1 MKEIVFAGLGGQG
14 VLTVGLIVA
23 EIANHR
29 GDNATWLP
37 TYGSAMRGGA
47 ASCTVKF
54 GKEPV
59 YNPAQ
64 ESCDILLAM
73 HELSLKEFEKHVVP
87 GGIIVYNSDLIT
99 KKQRNRTDISYIAVP
114 CASLATESGNPRGAN
129 IVMTGVLLKASGD
142 FTEQEGLDGMN
153 SMFRKKGK
161 AKFEEANTR
170 AFEVGFKYSS
180 S

>member
-1 MKEIVFAGLGGQG
+1 MKEIIFAGLGGQG

-54 GKEPV
+54 GKDPV

-73 HELSLKEFEKHVVP
+73 HEQSLTEFEKHVVTD
-87 GGIIVYNSDLIT
+87 GIIVYNSDLINKDQT
-99 KKQRNRTDISYIAVP
+99 HRTDVRYVAVP
-114 CASLATESGNPRGAN
+114 CASLATQSGNPRGAN
-129 IVMTGVLLKASGD
+129 IIMTGVLLNASGD
-142 FTEQEGLDGMN
+142 FTEKEGLDGMN
-153 SMFRKKGK
+153 SMFKKKGK
-161 AKFEEANTR
+161 AKFEEDNTK
-170 AFEVGFKYSS
+170 AFKVGFAFNQ
-180 S
+180 